1 MMMNN
6 KITLVTNNP
15 LLLNSDQ
22 PFDIVEE
29 EDCIKV
35 IAKCRD
41 LIHQGAKLVT
51 HPLAG
56 SIKPWETPFRSVL
69 LDCNH
74 TELDMS
80 ALEMIESAAQ
90 MYQHQLKGVTVPV
103 LTEQSLTD
111 YQVID
116 KELIN
121 SAVKSL
127 YFI

>member
-6 KITLVTNNP
+6 KLTLVTNNP
-15 LLLNSDQ
+15 LLLNSEH
-22 PFDIVEE
+22 PFAIIEE
-29 EDCIKV
+29 KTSTAV

-56 SIKPWETPFRSVL
+56 SIKPWETPFRSVI

-74 TELDMS
+74 TELDMG
-80 ALEMIESAAQ
+80 ALEMIESAVQ
-90 MYQHQLKGVTVPV
+90 KYQHQLRGVTVPV
-103 LTEQSLTD
+103 LTEQSLND

-121 SAVKSL
+121 SAIKSL
-127 YFI
+127 Y